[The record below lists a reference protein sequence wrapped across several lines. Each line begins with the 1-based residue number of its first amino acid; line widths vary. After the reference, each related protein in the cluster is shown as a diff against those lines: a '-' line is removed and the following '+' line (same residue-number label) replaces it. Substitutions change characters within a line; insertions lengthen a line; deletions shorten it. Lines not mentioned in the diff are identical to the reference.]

1 MWKNPRN
8 TVTYRNFAKLHT
20 KSKCEV
26 CGSVYRLEL
35 HHITPIS
42 EMPDL
47 IYSVENLKTL
57 CRRCHKKIH
66 AKPVSLI

>member
-20 KSKCEV
+20 KSKCEI
-26 CGSVYRLEL
+26 CGSAYRLEL

-42 EMPDL
+42 VMPDL